1 MGEKL
6 FRLICIVGGGFL
18 GYYAG
23 DWYVKTLVIEPAVQS
38 VGYLNLAG
46 IIVASAMIGYLLAPV
61 LYRELQNFNAW
72 IDISIHKFSPQN
84 IASGALG
91 IVVGLIVS
99 NLILLPFFI
108 KGGSYPVSI
117 FINFVCAYLG
127 LVVCMKLNLFPK
139 LGIKNKDDGASPER
153 TALPKLLDTSVIID
167 GRIVDIYK
175 THFIEGEIVVPS
187 FVFQELRHIADS
199 SDSLRRNRGR
209 RGLDVIAALQ
219 EAFQQK
225 FKIYESDL
233 DRRIEVDEQL
243 IKVAKEIN
251 AMIITNDYNLN
262 KQASLHGIIVLNINE
277 LANAVKSVVL
287 PGEELEIQLI
297 KEGKEYDQGIGYLKD
312 GTMVVVENGRHYIGD
327 TISVI
332 ITNMLQTPAGRVIF
346 ARPKVEGY
354 VRG

>member
-6 FRLICIVGGGFL
+6 LRLLCIIGGAFL
-18 GYYAG
+18 GYYVG
-23 DWYVKTLVIEPAVQS
+23 DWYVKNLVVEPVES
-38 VGYLNLAG
+38 LGYLNVAG
-46 IIVASAMIGYLLAPV
+46 VSAAFAMMGYLVAPV

-72 IDISIHKFSPQN
+72 VDVSIKKFSPQN
-84 IASGALG
+84 IASGTLG
-91 IVVGLIVS
+91 IVIGLIVS

-117 FINFVCAYLG
+117 FINAVCAYLG
-127 LVVCMKLNLFPK
+127 LIVCVKLNLFPK
-139 LGIKNKDDGASPER
+139 LGTKSHEGAADGC

-175 THFIEGEIVVPS
+175 TNFIEGEIVVPS

-199 SDSLRRNRGR
+199 SESLRRNRGR

-219 EAFQQK
+219 DAFQQK
-225 FKIYESDL
+225 FKIYDADM

-262 KQASLHGIIVLNINE
+262 KQASLHGITVLNINE

-287 PGEELEIQLI
+287 PGEELEIQLM

-312 GTMVVVENGRHYIGD
+312 GTMVVVEDGRRYIGD

-354 VRG
+354 VRS

>member
-6 FRLICIVGGGFL
+6 LRLLCMVGGGFL

-23 DWYVKTLVIEPAVQS
+23 GWYVKNLLVDAQIES
-38 VGYLNLAG
+38 VSLLNVAG
-46 IIVASAMIGYLLAPV
+46 ISAAFAMMGYLLAPR
-61 LYRELQNFNAW
+61 LYSELQNFNAW
-72 IDISIHKFSPQN
+72 IDVSIKKFSPQN
-84 IASGALG
+84 IASGTVG
-91 IVVGLIVS
+91 IVIGLIVS

-117 FINFVCAYLG
+117 FINSVCAYMG
-127 LVVCMKLNLFPK
+127 LIVCIKLNLFPK
-139 LGIKNKDDGASPER
+139 LGSKSHDGAEDFS

-167 GRIVDIYK
+167 GRIADIYK
-175 THFIEGEIVVPS
+175 TNFIEGDIVVPN

-199 SDSLRRNRGR
+199 SESMRRSRGR
-209 RGLDVIAALQ
+209 RGLDVIASLQ
-219 EAFQQK
+219 DAFQEK
-225 FKIYESDL
+225 FKIYEADL

-243 IKVAKEIN
+243 IQVAKKIN

-262 KQASLHGIIVLNINE
+262 KQASLHGIMVLNINE

-287 PGEELEIQLI
+287 PGEELDIQLM

-312 GTMVVVENGRHYIGD
+312 GTMVVVEDGRRSIGD
-327 TISVI
+327 TVTVI

-346 ARPKVEGY
+346 ARPKHEGY
-354 VRG
+354 VKS

>member
-6 FRLICIVGGGFL
+6 FRLICIVGGGFS
-18 GYYAG
+18 GYYTG
-23 DWYVKTLVIEPAVQS
+23 EWYVKNLLVDAHIES
-38 VGYLNLAG
+38 VSMLNMAG
-46 IIVASAMIGYLLAPV
+46 IIMAFAMMGYLLSPV
-61 LYRELQNFNAW
+61 FYRELQNFNSW

-84 IASGALG
+84 IASGASG
-91 IVVGLIVS
+91 IVVGLLIS

-108 KGGSYPVSI
+108 RGGSYPVSI
-117 FINFVCAYLG
+117 AINSICAYLG
-127 LVVCMKLNLFPK
+127 LIVCLKLNLFPK
-139 LGIKNKDDGASPER
+139 LGAKGNEGAREGH
-153 TALPKLLDTSVIID
+153 AIAKLLDTSVIID

-175 THFIEGEIVVPS
+175 TNFIEGDIVVPN

-219 EAFQQK
+219 ELFPNK
-225 FKIYESDL
+225 VKIHEADL

-243 IKVAKEIN
+243 IKVAKETDS
-251 AMIITNDYNLN
+251 MIITNDYNLN
-262 KQASLHGIIVLNINE
+262 KQASLHGITVLNINE

-287 PGEELEIQLI
+287 PGEELDIQLM

-312 GTMVVVENGRHYIGD
+312 GTMVVVEDGRRYIGD
-327 TISVI
+327 SISVI

-346 ARPKVEGY
+346 ARPKHEGY
-354 VRG
+354 VRS

>member
-6 FRLICIVGGGFL
+6 FRLICIVGGGFS
-18 GYYAG
+18 GYYTG
-23 DWYVKTLVIEPAVQS
+23 EWYVKNLLVDAHIESVSTL
-38 VGYLNLAG
+38 NMAG
-46 IIVASAMIGYLLAPV
+46 IIMAFAMMGYLLSPV
-61 LYRELQNFNAW
+61 FYRELQNFNSW

-84 IASGALG
+84 IASGASG
-91 IVVGLIVS
+91 IIVGLLIS

-108 KGGSYPVSI
+108 RGGSYPASI
-117 FINFVCAYLG
+117 AINSICAYLG
-127 LVVCMKLNLFPK
+127 LIVCIKLNLFPK
-139 LGIKNKDDGASPER
+139 LGAKGHEGAPEGH
-153 TALPKLLDTSVIID
+153 AIAKLLDTSVIID

-175 THFIEGEIVVPS
+175 TNFIEGDIVVPN

-219 EAFQQK
+219 ELFPNK
-225 FKIYESDL
+225 VKIHEADL

-243 IKVAKEIN
+243 IKVAKETDS
-251 AMIITNDYNLN
+251 MIITNDYNLN
-262 KQASLHGIIVLNINE
+262 KQASLHGITVLNINE

-312 GTMVVVENGRHYIGD
+312 GTMVVVEDGRRYIGD

-346 ARPKVEGY
+346 ARPKHEGY
-354 VRG
+354 VRS